1 MHPASSIENSWC
13 QFDRFLRA
21 GVPHAMDIAQG
32 LSRSNLLVPSAPSFD
47 LQAVDL
53 LYYGPVHSAHRRGV
67 LARFL
72 KIMEE
77 LRGHDSWEILRN
89 CRSAQ
94 LTMIETFQ
102 TSSQSNDSE
111 CVALLCSWMSSRS
124 AKIAMQLVPEPTP
137 VFDSNLV
144 AVHVRAA

>member
-1 MHPASSIENSWC
+1 MHLQSSSENSWC
-13 QFDRFLRA
+13 QFDQFLRA

-32 LSRSNLLVPSAPSFD
+32 LSRSNLSVPSAPSFD

-72 KIMEE
+72 KVMEE
-77 LRGHDSWEILRN
+77 LRRHDSWESLRK

-94 LTMIETFQ
+94 LTLIETFQ
-102 TSSQSNDSE
+102 TTSQSNDIE
-111 CVALLCSWMSSRS
+111 CVALLCSWMS
-124 AKIAMQLVPEPTP
+124 AKGAVQIVPEPTP
-137 VFDSNLV
+137 VFDSNH
-144 AVHVRAA
+144 ATARVRAA